1 MKIIGLTGGIGS
13 GKSTMLEWF
22 QSKNIPCFESD
33 NVGKILLEDDLKQEV
48 LDTFVPE
55 LYADGRLDRKR
66 LAALVFNDTNAL
78 EKLNAI
84 VHPAVAKAF
93 EKFKEK
99 NKEAP
104 WVVKETAILFE
115 TGIYENCDFIILVCA
130 PMEDRISRVMKR
142 DGVSRTSVLERIK
155 KQWDDS
161 KKRPLADCIIENDR
175 IDSAL
180 KQLELVFSK
189 LLDPKKD

>member
-1 MKIIGLTGGIGS
+1 
-13 GKSTMLEWF
+13 
-22 QSKNIPCFESD
+22 
-33 NVGKILLEDDLKQEV
+33 
-48 LDTFVPE
+48 
-55 LYADGRLDRKR
+55 
-66 LAALVFNDTNAL
+66 
-78 EKLNAI
+78 
-84 VHPAVAKAF
+84 
-93 EKFKEK
+93 
-99 NKEAP
+99 
-104 WVVKETAILFE
+104 
-115 TGIYENCDFIILVCA
+115 
-130 PMEDRISRVMKR
+130 MEDRISRVMKR